1 MSKNSISGQREVL
14 NVYYVEILMGCNLK
28 STIFYPYAKTVHCT
42 HKKYAQVDHALTH
55 THTVGLFTNE
65 YAEVFILEP
74 VLSLLSA
81 SHVVSLTVLSL
92 NLSQT
97 RRAGWWT

>member
-1 MSKNSISGQREVL
+1 MLS
-14 NVYYVEILMGCNLK
+14 
-28 STIFYPYAKTVHCT
+28 
-42 HKKYAQVDHALTH
+42 H
-55 THTVGLFTNE
+55 THTISLFTKE
-65 YAEVFILEP
+65 YADVFILEP

-97 RRAGWWT
+97 RRAGWCT

>member
-1 MSKNSISGQREVL
+1 MLTMLTNKIS
-14 NVYYVEILMGCNLK
+14 
-28 STIFYPYAKTVHCT
+28 
-42 HKKYAQVDHALTH
+42 
-55 THTVGLFTNE
+55 LFTNE

-97 RRAGWWT
+97 RRAGWCT

>member
-1 MSKNSISGQREVL
+1 M
-14 NVYYVEILMGCNLK
+14 LMPR
-28 STIFYPYAKTVHCT
+28 PYTAHI
-42 HKKYAQVDHALTH
+42 KYIRTLTML
-55 THTVGLFTNE
+55 TLSLFTKE
-65 YAEVFILEP
+65 YADVFILEP